1 MKIKEKNFISAVIY
15 VHNAEKRISNFLN
28 MVIRVLE
35 DNFDHSEI
43 ICVNDS
49 SDDSSVDQIRKTSAL
64 ANNTSIS
71 ILNMSCFHGVEM
83 AMNAGV
89 DLAIGDFVLE
99 FDSTVQDYDDS
110 QIMKIYQIALGGG
123 YDVVSATADRKQRV
137 SSRCCYF
144 ALEHFTRTSYKME
157 TESFRILSRRVI
169 NRIGSMNR
177 AIPYRK
183 AAYANCG
190 LKTIRIMYPVK
201 MPESVKASPDK
212 QEKQYRKGLALDT
225 LILFTDIG
233 YLFSAGMSA
242 VMMLMAVFMAV

>member
-1 MKIKEKNFISAVIY
+1 MKIREKNFISAVIY

-110 QIMKIYQIALGGG
+110 QIMKI
-123 YDVVSATADRKQRV
+123 
-137 SSRCCYF
+137 
-144 ALEHFTRTSYKME
+144 
-157 TESFRILSRRVI
+157 
-169 NRIGSMNR
+169 
-177 AIPYRK
+177 
-183 AAYANCG
+183 
-190 LKTIRIMYPVK
+190 
-201 MPESVKASPDK
+201 
-212 QEKQYRKGLALDT
+212 
-225 LILFTDIG
+225 
-233 YLFSAGMSA
+233 
-242 VMMLMAVFMAV
+242 